1 MRGSARL
8 AVVLLASA
16 PLLQACSM
24 FGGGEE
30 SHPRRYASQQNPD
43 CARLQP
49 LVVSADGALSRA
61 DMETG
66 LKASFKK
73 YDADGSGELSMTEV
87 APANDAL
94 RALKVNAAPVM
105 DWNGDGRINFQEFA
119 SGWRTMFD
127 LCAHGGGD
135 MVSKNDMERSP
146 NVAAPPST
154 ATAASKPGSST
165 DTSNNKG
172 GLPRH

>member
-1 MRGSARL
+1 MRGSAKL
-8 AVVLLASA
+8 AVVLLATA

-24 FGGGEE
+24 FGGTEPP
-30 SHPRRYASQQNPD
+30 PRRYASQANPD

-49 LVVSADGALSRA
+49 LVVKEDGSLPRA
-61 DMETG
+61 DMEAG
-66 LKASFKK
+66 LQASFKK
-73 YDADGSGELSMTEV
+73 YDTDGSGELSMTEV
-87 APANDAL
+87 GPANDAL

-105 DWNGDGRINFQEFA
+105 DWNGDGRVNFQEFA

-127 LCAHGGGD
+127 LCAHTTD
-135 MVSKNDMERSP
+135 LVSKNDMERSP
-146 NVAAPPST
+146 NVAARPS
-154 ATAASKPGSST
+154 APTAAGKPGSST